1 MAEEKL
7 THIDEAGNA
16 RMVDVSGKAV
26 TRRVAVASGQI
37 LVSPEVMAAIQTGGV
52 PKGDVLAV
60 ARVAGIMAAKKT
72 PELIP
77 LCHSLSMT
85 SCTVDFTL
93 DAERCAVEA
102 TCTAATTGVTGVE
115 MEAITGVS
123 VALCTVYDMCKA
135 IDKGMTITGVHL
147 VRKEGGKSG
156 LYVGGGP
163 RA

>member
-1 MAEEKL
+1 MSEGKL
-7 THIDEAGNA
+7 THLDEHGNA
-16 RMVDVSGKAV
+16 LMVDVGGKAP
-26 TRRVAVASGQI
+26 THRVAVATGRI
-37 LVSPEVMAAIQTGGV
+37 LVSEEVMAAIQSGGV

-85 SCTVDFTL
+85 SCTVDFDL
-93 DAERCAVEA
+93 IPEKCAVKA
-102 TCTAATTGVTGVE
+102 TCVASTTGVTGVE

-123 VALCTVYDMCKA
+123 VALCTIYDMCKA
-135 IDKGMTITGVHL
+135 IDKRMTISNIHL

-156 LYVGGGP
+156 LFVNDSP